1 MDVAK
6 PKDEDVA
13 AEVRSSIYCYQLCNT
28 NMVSYG
34 IQSPQLHTL
43 YTENTGIRIRDT
55 KCQNTWELKAQNT
68 MYKMFQVHR
77 LLPL

>member
-13 AEVRSSIYCYQLCNT
+13 AENRSSIYCYQICNT

-34 IQSPQLHTL
+34 IQSPQLRTL
-43 YTENTGIRIRDT
+43 YTSH
-55 KCQNTWELKAQNT
+55 W
-68 MYKMFQVHR
+68 H
-77 LLPL
+77 